1 MSRGACQQSV
11 IGYRIQKHRFSR
23 SLCSLQTV
31 YTIPVGCLVTNLS
44 MTISNYREQVIAIA
58 QLMRLDKPWGTVLL
72 LWPTLWA
79 LWLASH
85 GLPSLKVIAVFLLG
99 GVIMRACGCVMNDWF
114 DQDIDARVCRTK
126 TRPIA
131 SGKIASRFALV
142 IALVLACC
150 AATLLLFLN
159 RKTQWLAVC
168 GLLLTMVYPTTKRW
182 LRCPQL
188 FLGITFA
195 WGVPMAFGACGQTLD
210 WACWVLYGATA
221 LWILGYDTIY
231 AMQDLADDRQLP
243 IHTMPK
249 VLNGHIDRF
258 IVVVYGSFW
267 LIIGLYAYTITLRWP
282 FFVCWVIAGYLLRKQ
297 LSIIKNN
304 EKAVFLQAFQSN
316 QWVGFW
322 LWIGIVTAQ

>member
-1 MSRGACQQSV
+1 MHHTVGQPIQHAKIRSYRNIIDRQTSHDTLHNGSSVSRGACQQSV

-44 MTISNYREQVIAIA
+44 MTISNYLCEQVIAIA

-131 SGKIASRFALV
+131 SGK
-142 IALVLACC
+142 
-150 AATLLLFLN
+150 
-159 RKTQWLAVC
+159 
-168 GLLLTMVYPTTKRW
+168 
-182 LRCPQL
+182 
-188 FLGITFA
+188 
-195 WGVPMAFGACGQTLD
+195 
-210 WACWVLYGATA
+210 
-221 LWILGYDTIY
+221 
-231 AMQDLADDRQLP
+231 
-243 IHTMPK
+243 
-249 VLNGHIDRF
+249 
-258 IVVVYGSFW
+258 
-267 LIIGLYAYTITLRWP
+267 
-282 FFVCWVIAGYLLRKQ
+282 
-297 LSIIKNN
+297 
-304 EKAVFLQAFQSN
+304 
-316 QWVGFW
+316 
-322 LWIGIVTAQ
+322 